1 MQSFY
6 GRLSA
11 QRKDSALLTQ
21 CIHNVVDKLSA
32 SGTSMD
38 QPGMLLGKIQSGKT
52 GGFLGII
59 AKAFDEGYDIA
70 LVLTKGTKTLAQQT
84 VSRISSD
91 FKPFIDDEQIII
103 FDIMNLTKLTR
114 PDLKKKII
122 IVAKK
127 EIKNLE
133 RVAAFFDNHSEL
145 KKKRVLLVDDEADM
159 ASVRFAK
166 RKGQKE
172 LEQGSIALQLDNL
185 RRKVPKISFLQVT
198 ATPYALYL
206 QPESYDPFVYLPK
219 KPHFTEL
226 LPIHSAYVGGDH
238 YFGDHGPNDYKNKL
252 FIEVP
257 EAEQN
262 ALRPKHSKP
271 VEVKDIWTNDSI
283 STLRRAVLTF
293 LLGTTIRRQQQLEKG
308 ETLSKYSMIIHNDTQ
323 RLAHDLQD
331 KNVNNIITAFEQ
343 AAIKDGAKF
352 KKLFDMCFD
361 DLAQSVKW
369 QSSKSPNHTSSY
381 IALKKLLADG
391 HHLVQ
396 VVNSDSQVA
405 SLLDPATAELHLRV
419 NANIFIGGSLLDRGI
434 TIPSLISFYYGRNPK
449 RMQADTVLQHSRMYG
464 ARPESDLAV
473 TRFYT
478 SKSVFTRLKLIHH
491 SDTALRDA
499 FDKQGQSSAVIF
511 IENSSKSGIV
521 PCSPSKVAMSEVI
534 SVRPSGYLLPQGF
547 DTKPGPI
554 ATSTLSKLDNALK
567 PYKDIVEL
575 FEISIGDALG
585 LISTAQKAIAL
596 DHSSKFQ
603 WDAMTGLTSYYSK
616 NSGDKVKILVATKR
630 KIGSKSKDKSG
641 ESIVGGET
649 IRELLAETRKEPA
662 LVFLRQEGND
672 WAGNMPFWW
681 PVLVAPT
688 ETSTCLYAS

>member
-11 QRKDSALLTQ
+11 KRNDSPLLTQ
-21 CIHNVVDKLSA
+21 CIHNVVNKLSA
-32 SGTSMD
+32 SGTSVD

-59 AKAFDEGYDIA
+59 ARAFDEDYDIA

-84 VSRISSD
+84 VSRISGD

-103 FDIMNLTKLTR
+103 FDIMNFNKLTR

-133 RVAAFFDNHSEL
+133 RVSTFFDSYPDL
-145 KKKRVLLVDDEADM
+145 KNKKVLLVDDEADM

-166 RKGQKE
+166 RKGQTD

-185 RRKVPKISFLQVT
+185 RRQVPKISFLQVT

-238 YFGDHGPNDYKNKL
+238 YFGDHGPGDYKSKL

-271 VEVKDIWTNDSI
+271 VEVKDIWTSDSI

-293 LLGTTIRRQQQLEKG
+293 LLGTTIRREQQLKNG
-308 ETLSKYSMIIHNDTQ
+308 EPQSKYSMIIHNDTQ
-323 RLAHDLQD
+323 RLAHDLQYQ
-331 KNVNNIITAFEQ
+331 NVNNIITALEN
-343 AAIKDGAKF
+343 AAAKDSQEF
-352 KKLFDMCFD
+352 KKLFDICFE
-361 DLAQSVKW
+361 DLAESVNW
-369 QSSKSPNHTSSY
+369 QSGSKIDYAETYS
-381 IALKKLLADG
+381 ALKKLLADG

-434 TIPSLISFYYGRNPK
+434 TIPSLIAFFYGRNPK

-464 ARPESDLAV
+464 ARPETDLAV
-473 TRFYT
+473 TRFFT

-491 SDTALRDA
+491 SDTALREA
-499 FDKQGQSSAVIF
+499 FDKQGQNSAVIF
-511 IENSSKSGIV
+511 IENNSRSGIT

-547 DTKPGPI
+547 DTKSGT
-554 ATSTLSKLDNALK
+554 AAASSLTKLDSALSS
-567 PYKDIVEL
+567 YKDKNFLSEVTTDEAL
-575 FEISIGDALG
+575 NFISI
-585 LISTAQKAIAL
+585 AQKAIAL

-603 WDAMTGLTSYYSK
+603 WDAMTGLISYYSK
-616 NSGDKVKILVATKR
+616 NSKNKVKILVATGR
-630 KIGSKSKDKSG
+630 KIGAKSKDKSG
-641 ESIVGGET
+641 ESIVGGEN
-649 IRELLAETRKEPA
+649 IRNLLAQTRKEPA
-662 LVFLRQEGND
+662 LVFLRQEGED